1 MDLRE
6 KLDRLGVT
14 GPQAP
19 TERVRRVRDNLSDH
33 VSGSE
38 IRSGSGS
45 CFLSSSVFPDGH
57 AHGRERIRG
66 WFDVAPDILAW
77 MGRDPALSG
86 ADPRRAVFL
95 DTETTGLAGGTGTVP
110 FLVGIGAFDG
120 TDFRID
126 QYFMRDFDE
135 ERAALEA
142 VAGRLEEADLLVSY
156 NGKCFDAT
164 LLATRFT
171 LSRMRTRIRELPHV
185 DLLFTARRIYKRR
198 LGDCSLA
205 NVERRVIGF
214 ERTDDVPGFLIPGL
228 YFDFLRTRDAA
239 GIAPVFRH
247 NVWDILALAALAAA
261 SGRMYGNPLE
271 SVDHPL
277 DGLGLGR
284 AFESLGRFEA
294 AASCYAKAL
303 ERPIGAED
311 REEALIRLGFALKR
325 SGDWAAMAAAWER
338 AAAETRVPIR
348 ALVELA
354 KYHEH
359 RSGELRRALE
369 AAEGA
374 LARIDA
380 IETLHPGPVFQE
392 SRENLARRISR
403 IRSKLA
409 RRTGAGSDANGR

>member
-1 MDLRE
+1 MELRE
-6 KLDRLGVT
+6 KLERLGVI
-14 GPQAP
+14 GSQAP
-19 TERVRRVRDNLSDH
+19 PGGTRRLRDNLSDH
-33 VSGSE
+33 VPGSE
-38 IRSGSGS
+38 ERSGSGAYYR
-45 CFLSSSVFPDGH
+45 SSSVFPQGH
-57 AHGRERIRG
+57 AHGRERLGG
-66 WFDVAPDILAW
+66 WFDISPDSLAW

-86 ADPRRAVFL
+86 ADLRRAVFL

-120 TDFRID
+120 TDFRVD
-126 QYFMRDFDE
+126 QYFMRDLDE

-142 VAGRLEEADLLVSY
+142 VAGRLEGADLLVTY

-228 YFDFLRTRDAA
+228 YFDFLRSRDAA

-247 NVWDILALAALAAA
+247 NVWDILALAALAAV
-261 SGRMYGNPLE
+261 SGRMYGSPLE
-271 SVDHPL
+271 SIEHPL
-277 DGLGLGR
+277 DRLGLGR

-294 AASCYAKAL
+294 AASCYAKVL
-303 ERPIGAED
+303 EGPLGEED
-311 REEALIRLGFALKR
+311 REEALIRLGFTLKR

-338 AAAETRVPIR
+338 AIRETRSPLR
-348 ALVELA
+348 ALEELA

-359 RSGELRRALE
+359 RSGDLARALE
-369 AAEGA
+369 AAESA
-374 LARIDA
+374 LSRLDA
-380 IETLHPGPVFQE
+380 LDAVRPGGVPAET
-392 SRENLARRISR
+392 RERLIRRSVR
-403 IRSKLA
+403 IRAKLA
-409 RRTGAGSDANGR
+409 RGSNKYACT